1 MLILQM
7 GRTKSTIAGTSK
19 DISAGT
25 SKGKRLRIDSS
36 EEQPNRQLFMTKEKE
51 KRHEIINNWTFIPE

>member
-1 MLILQM
+1 M
-7 GRTKSTIAGTSK
+7 GRTKSTVAGTSK
-19 DISAGT
+19 DISVGT
-25 SKGKRLRIDSS
+25 FKGKRLRIDSS